1 MFVEIK
7 NYLINLDNVEM
18 IKLIQSGIDTPYN
31 DNNDCDWDCVEG
43 HLIFLFK
50 SKGNYDIVFDDY
62 TEAVEI
68 HSMICEY
75 LHDKKKLIT
84 DEEEWE

>member
-18 IKLIQSGIDTPYN
+18 IKLTHDGN
-31 DNNDCDWDCVEG
+31 DDCDWDCVEG

-62 TEAVEI
+62 VEAVEI

-84 DEEEWE
+84 DEEEWSE